1 MERRNVL
8 FLLTPKTQVACLKEN
23 MNVRQALEKMRAHGY
38 SAIPLIAEDGRYL
51 GTVSEGDLL
60 WYIVQNDKITMEG
73 LEDVGITQ
81 LLQKNRVPAVKV
93 DADAA
98 ELAGMIT
105 NQNFVPVVDDR
116 NVLMGI
122 VTRKRVMQELFSK
135 GS

>member
-1 MERRNVL
+1 M

-122 VTRKRVMQELFSK
+122 VTRSRVMQELFK
-135 GS
+135 G

>member
-81 LLQKNRVPAVKV
+81 LLQKKTVVSF
-93 DADAA
+93 
-98 ELAGMIT
+98 LAI
-105 NQNFVPVVDDR
+105 FPPVR
-116 NVLMGI
+116 
-122 VTRKRVMQELFSK
+122 
-135 GS
+135 